1 MNKSIFYVA
10 ILLFSYAGFS
20 QAYEFHTIKDI
31 EATPVTSQDQTG
43 TCWSFS
49 TTSFLEAE
57 IIRLTGK
64 KIDLSEMYNVRN
76 TYLDKAEN
84 YVMRQGK
91 TQFSEGGL
99 CHDVINSAKKYGI
112 VPESNF
118 TGKTNPNSKYNHDKM
133 VAELEAIVK
142 KAVAET
148 PKNYPNWKGD
158 YARVLDMYMGK
169 FNADDN
175 IISSQQVIDNS
186 KINYE
191 GKSLTPK
198 QFLATTKLNLEDYVT
213 ISSFTNEAFYT
224 NFILNIP
231 DNFANGNY
239 YNLPLDEFIQNI
251 DNALDN
257 GFTLALDT
265 DVSEKTFAGEAGES
279 GIAVIPENDNDS
291 KTILSEI
298 KPEKIITQEYR
309 QSEFENFDTMDD
321 HLMHIVGK
329 VADQK
334 GNRYYKVKNSWGK
347 QSGRDGFVYMSV
359 PYVRLKAISVMLHK
373 DGLIKKTKSS
383 LGV

>member
-1 MNKSIFYVA
+1 MNKQIFYLA

-20 QAYEFHTIKDI
+20 QTYEFRTVKDI
-31 EATPVTSQDQTG
+31 EATPVISQDQTG

-91 TQFSEGGL
+91 AQFGEGGL
-99 CHDVINSAKKYGI
+99 SHDVINSARKYGV
-112 VPESNF
+112 VPESSF
-118 TGKTNPNSKYNHDKM
+118 IGKTNPNSVYNHDKM
-133 VAELEAIVK
+133 EAELEAIVK

-148 PKNYPNWKGD
+148 PKKYPNWKAD
-158 YARVLDMYMGK
+158 YAGVLDTYMGK
-169 FNADDN
+169 FNQDDK
-175 IISSQQVIDNS
+175 IISSQQAIDNN

-198 QFLATTKLNLEDYVT
+198 QFLATTKLNLDDYVT
-213 ISSFTNEAFYT
+213 LTSFTNEPFYSK
-224 NFILNIP
+224 FILSIP
-231 DNFANGNY
+231 DNFANGSY

-251 DNALDN
+251 DNALDK
-257 GFTLALDT
+257 GFTITLDT
-265 DVSEKTFAGEAGES
+265 DVSEKTFSGNR
-279 GIAVIPENDNDS
+279 GIAVIPENDGDS
-291 KTILSEI
+291 ALILNEI
-298 KPEKIITQEYR
+298 KPEKRITQEYR
-309 QSEFENFDTMDD
+309 QAEFENFDTVDD

-334 GNRYYKVKNSWGK
+334 GNQYYKVKNSWGT
-347 QSGRDGFVYMSV
+347 QSGKDGFVYISV

>member
-10 ILLFSYAGFS
+10 FLLFSYAGFS
-20 QAYEFHTIKDI
+20 QTYEFQTIKDI

-91 TQFSEGGL
+91 TQFGEGGL
-99 CHDVINSAKKYGI
+99 SHDVINSARKYGV

-118 TGKTNPNSKYNHDKM
+118 IGKTNPNSKFNHEKM

-148 PKNYPNWKGD
+148 PKNYPNWKAD
-158 YARVLDMYMGK
+158 YARVLDTYMGK
-169 FNADDN
+169 FNENDK
-175 IISSQQVIDNS
+175 IVSTQQAIDNN

-198 QFLATTKLNLEDYVT
+198 QFLATTNLNLDDYVT
-213 ISSFTNEAFYT
+213 ISSFTNEPFYT

-251 DNALDN
+251 DNALDK

-265 DVSEKTFAGEAGES
+265 DISERTFSGEEGM
-279 GIAVIPENDNDS
+279 AVIPENENDS
-291 KTILSEI
+291 ETILTQI
-298 KPEKIITQEYR
+298 KPEKSISQEYR
-309 QSEFENFDTMDD
+309 QAEFENFDTVDD

-334 GNRYYKVKNSWGK
+334 GNQYYKVKNSWGSK
-347 QSGRDGFVYMSV
+347 SGKNGFVYISV

>member
-10 ILLFSYAGFS
+10 FLLFSYAGFS
-20 QAYEFHTIKDI
+20 QTYEFQTIKDI

-91 TQFSEGGL
+91 TQFGEGGL
-99 CHDVINSAKKYGI
+99 SHDVINSARKYGV

-118 TGKTNPNSKYNHDKM
+118 IGKTNPNSKFNHEKM

-148 PKNYPNWKGD
+148 PKNYPNWKAD
-158 YARVLDMYMGK
+158 YARVLDTYMGK
-169 FNADDN
+169 FNENDK
-175 IISSQQVIDNS
+175 IVSTQQAIDNN

-191 GKSLTPK
+191 GKSLTSK
-198 QFLATTKLNLEDYVT
+198 QFLATTNLNLDDYVT
-213 ISSFTNEAFYT
+213 ISSFTNEPFYT

-231 DNFANGNY
+231 DNFANGSY

-251 DNALDN
+251 DNALDK

-265 DVSEKTFAGEAGES
+265 DISERTFSGEEGM
-279 GIAVIPENDNDS
+279 AVIPENENDS
-291 KTILSEI
+291 ETILTQI
-298 KPEKIITQEYR
+298 KPEKSISQEYR
-309 QSEFENFDTMDD
+309 QAEFENFDTVDD

-334 GNRYYKVKNSWGK
+334 GNQYYKVKNSWGSK
-347 QSGRDGFVYMSV
+347 SGKNGFVYISV

>member
-1 MNKSIFYVA
+1 MNKPLFYVSFFL
-10 ILLFSYAGFS
+10 ISYTGFS

-31 EATPVTSQDQTG
+31 EATPVISQGQTG

-91 TQFSEGGL
+91 AQFGEGGL
-99 CHDVINSAKKYGI
+99 SHDVINSARKYGI

-118 TGKTNPNSKYNHDKM
+118 IGKTNPELNFDHSKM
-133 VAELEAIVK
+133 VEELETVVK

-148 PKNYPNWKGD
+148 PKKYPNWKKD
-158 YARVLDMYMGK
+158 YAAILDTYMGK
-169 FNADDN
+169 FDENSLLVTPNTSIDTKTVTAD
-175 IISSQQVIDNS
+175 
-186 KINYE
+186 KR
-191 GKSLTPK
+191 LTPM
-198 QFLATTKLNLEDYVT
+198 QFLGTTKLNLDDYLT
-213 ISSFTNEAFYT
+213 ITSFTNRPSYSK
-224 NFILNIP
+224 FILSIP
-231 DNFANGNY
+231 DNFANGSM

-251 DNALDN
+251 DNALDK

-265 DVSEKTFAGEAGES
+265 DVSESTFS
-279 GIAVIPENDNDS
+279 DKFGIAVVPENDNDAS
-291 KTILSEI
+291 TILKEI
-298 KPEKIITQEYR
+298 KPEKKISADYR
-309 QSEFENFDTMDD
+309 QAEFENYNTHDD

-334 GNRYYKVKNSWGK
+334 GNLYYKVKNSWGT
-347 QSGRDGFVYMSV
+347 QSGKDGFVYISI

-373 DGLIKKTKSS
+373 DGLIKKTKSA